1 MPFTRHPQNP
11 IFGPDEDQPWE
22 ALATFNGSIT
32 PNDKGYHFLYR
43 AQGEVKRY
51 FDQDI
56 SLASIGY
63 AQSPDGVN
71 FKNRRLFIH
80 PEDPWEQFGAE
91 DPRVTKLGKYYY
103 IFYTALSAFP
113 PQPQDIKIGVAL
125 TCDFKKIEQK
135 HQATHFNSKAMA
147 LFPEKINGK
156 IMALLAVHTDR
167 PPAKICLVSFGNEEE
182 IWFRPF
188 WEKWYA
194 SWEKNALSLS
204 CGEKDHL
211 ELGSAPLKT
220 PKGWL
225 IFYSYIENYFA
236 GRPKFTIRA
245 ALLDLK
251 NPQKVLAQSDS
262 LLEPR
267 EEYER
272 FGQVPGVIFP
282 SGATLKN
289 NQVYLYYG
297 AADTTCCLA
306 TAPLGETL
314 KELLLPK
321 KITIIDQSREFR
333 LKQYP
338 KNPILTPK
346 QEHPWESRYVL
357 NPGAIFAGNRVH
369 LLYRAM
375 GEDYTSVLGY
385 ASSKDGFNFDKRLDL
400 PVYTPRADFELKAE
414 PNIYSGCEDPRLTLL
429 NDQLYLCYTGFDGK
443 TPTTAA
449 LSSIKIDDFLARRWQ
464 WTFPQRLSYPGRSD
478 KNVAL
483 LPEKIKDQYVFFH
496 RVGHCIW
503 VDRVDRLECFGKI
516 CWLGGQVIMWPRAGK
531 WDSEKIGIAGVPR
544 ETPDG
549 WILIYH
555 GLSREDR
562 QYRLGAVLL
571 DRKNPEK
578 VLRHLDYPILEP
590 QEPYEKQGLRPGTV
604 FSCGSMVLDN
614 QLLVYYGAADQVI
627 AVASG
632 SFKKLLQA
640 LKNAP
645 SGE

>member
-1 MPFTRHPQNP
+1 MLFTRHPQNP

-80 PEDPWEQFGAE
+80 PEDPWEEFGAE

-156 IMALLAVHTDR
+156 IMALLTVHTDQ

-194 SWEKNALSLS
+194 SWEKNALNLS

-245 ALLDLK
+245 ALLDPK
-251 NPQKVLAQSDS
+251 NPQKILAESGS

-272 FGQVPGVIFP
+272 FGQVPGVVFP
-282 SGATLKN
+282 SAAILKN
-289 NQVYLYYG
+289 DQVYLYYG
-297 AADTTCCLA
+297 AADTTCCLT
-306 TAPLGETL
+306 TAPLGEIL

-338 KNPILTPK
+338 KTPFLPPNGSILGITLCFK
-346 QEHPWESRYVL
+346 
-357 NPGAIFAGNRVH
+357 PGSHFCRQPSSSSLPRNGRRLH
-369 LLYRAM
+369 L
-375 GEDYTSVLGY
+375 GLG
-385 ASSKDGFNFDKRLDL
+385 
-400 PVYTPRADFELKAE
+400 
-414 PNIYSGCEDPRLTLL
+414 I
-429 NDQLYLCYTGFDGK
+429 
-443 TPTTAA
+443 
-449 LSSIKIDDFLARRWQ
+449 
-464 WTFPQRLSYPGRSD
+464 
-478 KNVAL
+478 
-483 LPEKIKDQYVFFH
+483 
-496 RVGHCIW
+496 
-503 VDRVDRLECFGKI
+503 CFK
-516 CWLGGQVIMWPRAGK
+516 
-531 WDSEKIGIAGVPR
+531 
-544 ETPDG
+544 
-549 WILIYH
+549 
-555 GLSREDR
+555 
-562 QYRLGAVLL
+562 
-571 DRKNPEK
+571 
-578 VLRHLDYPILEP
+578 
-590 QEPYEKQGLRPGTV
+590 
-604 FSCGSMVLDN
+604 
-614 QLLVYYGAADQVI
+614 
-627 AVASG
+627 
-632 SFKKLLQA
+632 
-640 LKNAP
+640 
-645 SGE
+645 